1 MNRKS
6 YTVKNTDGVKRHKI
20 FRGIRSYISS
30 LRSADIN
37 KPRVITNQRASRIVE
52 KLSRSG
58 KNVALLSF
66 HKSIHNAVV
75 ILTPDKKYSYVSA
88 YANSICFLDRVDKN
102 SVIDEIAD
110 DEQNLMAELR
120 GADVVYIGGLNTIKM
135 VYDIRGRELINKFNY
150 LSNNCARFAADVLLA
165 GCNIKPAKF
174 KHNRPTWQ
182 MPANTIELAK
192 EIDLFLRKKSL

>member
-6 YTVKNTDGVKRHKI
+6 YTVKNTDGVKKHKI

-52 KLSRSG
+52 KLSLSG

-75 ILTPDKKYSYVSA
+75 ILTPGKGYSYVSA
-88 YANSICFLDRVDKN
+88 YASGVCFLDNVDKN
-102 SVIDEIAD
+102 SIIDEIAD
-110 DEQNLMAELR
+110 DEQNLMAELKV
-120 GADVVYIGGLNTIKM
+120 ADAVYIGGLNTIKM
-135 VYDIRGRELINKFNY
+135 IHYIWDRGFINKFNY

-174 KHNRPTWQ
+174 QHNRPTWQ

-192 EIDLFLRKKSL
+192 EIDLFLRNKRL